1 MLIEEMTVEECR
13 EVLTWA
19 SLARLACEMDGQP
32 YVVPVNLAY
41 DGSDLFGFAT
51 MGYKIDCMRANPL
64 VCVEIDDI
72 KTQSEWTSVVVYG
85 TYEELPDIPEN
96 ETTRAHAYELLERRA
111 TWWEPASVSVA
122 NLDYPK
128 SFAPIFYRIR
138 IDGMTGHR
146 ASPDRVEVDSAQSTK
161 PASRLSR
168 LLERV
173 FTN

>member
-13 EVLTWA
+13 EVLTRA

-32 YVVPVNLAY
+32 YVIPVYLAY

-72 KTQSEWTSVVVYG
+72 KSQSEWMSVVVFG
-85 TYEELPDIPEN
+85 TYEELPDIPELQG
-96 ETTRAHAYELLERRA
+96 TREHAYELLKRRA
-111 TWWEPASVSVA
+111 MWWEPASVSVA

-138 IDGMTGHR
+138 IDRMTGHQ
-146 ASPDRVEVDSAQSTK
+146 ATPDRVEVDSAQSAK
-161 PASRLSR
+161 RVSRLSR
-168 LLERV
+168 WLVRV
-173 FTN
+173 RTN